1 MHAIRSVVY
10 DALQT
15 VITVLFLLLF
25 LVLLVLPSSF
35 IQRAIHMWAHT
46 MWFLS
51 VHVMGMKIRVRGEEN
66 IPTGAALIASKHQSA
81 WDTAVFFIFFPRAV
95 YVLKEELLKLPLWG
109 RYAQKYGA
117 VAVDR
122 SGGGAAL
129 KKMLSDTKSHLANG
143 RPVII
148 FPEGTRVPPGRH
160 HHFHPGVAAI
170 YKSANVPTVPV
181 ALNSGLF
188 WGKRSIGMKRPGT
201 ITIEFLPVIE
211 PGLDRKAF
219 METLQS
225 SINEATD
232 RLEAEA
238 LAEFS
243 YLELPKPVQNP
254 DESVP

>member
-1 MHAIRSVVY
+1 MHAIRSLVY
-10 DALQT
+10 DILQT
-15 VITVLFLLLF
+15 VITVMFLIVF
-25 LVLLVLPSSF
+25 LILLVLPPAYL
-35 IQRAIHMWAHT
+35 QQAIHMWAHT
-46 MWFLS
+46 MRFLS
-51 VHVMGMKIRVRGEEN
+51 VYVLGMKIRVRGLEN
-66 IPTGAALIASKHQSA
+66 IPEGAALVASKHQSA

-109 RYAQKYGA
+109 RYALKYGA

-129 KKMLSDTKSHLANG
+129 KKMLSETKSHLANG
-143 RPVII
+143 RSVII

-170 YKSANVPTVPV
+170 YKSVDAPTVPV

-211 PGLDRKAF
+211 PGLDRRTF
-219 METLQS
+219 MESLQN
-225 SINEATD
+225 SINDATD

-238 LAEFS
+238 LAEFPH
-243 YLELPKPVQNP
+243 LKLPPREP
-254 DESVP
+254 DSEEKTP